1 MATATKPRES
11 LGKPFNRLWSA
22 SFASNLADG
31 LLKVAAPLLA
41 ASLTKDPVIISFLA
55 ALVMLP
61 WLLFAIP
68 IGGLVDRVDR
78 RLLLAS
84 ANTLRFASAAF
95 LAVSVSFGFINIQLL
110 YIASFVF
117 GIGEVIYDT
126 TAQSMIPQLL
136 KREQLERGNARLEV
150 TAVTVGEFVGAPLSG
165 LLYATAIGLPFIFG
179 SFGILVAIGL
189 VLAIPKTFH
198 TDWQRA
204 NGLLVAADDAAGGAI
219 GATDPEPKTKF
230 WADIR
235 FGIRYLYE
243 DKTLL
248 KLVLLT
254 ATVGFFFSTT
264 GSTLVL
270 FLTEILGVT
279 PALFGFVLAAP
290 ALGAVIGSVLTP
302 KLSERF
308 GRTNVMA
315 GVLVLSSLVT
325 LLQGA
330 SPNVWVF
337 MALMLVGGV
346 AITLWNVLLMSTYH
360 QIIPNHLFGRI
371 HGTRRTLVWGLMPIG
386 AIVGGFI
393 ATIDLRLPFFVG
405 GAVCL
410 LISILAI
417 GFVRRLRELL

>member
-1 MATATKPRES
+1 LTATKQREP

-61 WLLFAIP
+61 WLLFAIT

-84 ANTLRFASAAF
+84 ANALRFASAAF

-110 YIASFVF
+110 YIAACTF

-150 TAVTVGEFVGAPLSG
+150 TAVTIGEFVGAPLSG
-165 LLYATAIGLPFIFG
+165 LLYATAIGLPFVFG
-179 SFGILVAIGL
+179 SFGILVAIAL

-198 TDWQRA
+198 ADWQRA
-204 NGLLVAADDAAGGAI
+204 NGLLAAADAEPA
-219 GATDPEPKTKF
+219 PKTRF

-302 KLSERF
+302 RLSKRF

-315 GVLVLSSLVT
+315 AVLALSSLVT

-405 GAVCL
+405 GTICL
-410 LISILAI
+410 VISIFAV

>member
-1 MATATKPRES
+1 MATATKQRES

-84 ANTLRFASAAF
+84 ANALRFASAAF

-110 YIASFVF
+110 YLAAFAF

-150 TAVTVGEFVGAPLSG
+150 TAVTIGEFVGAPLSG
-165 LLYATAIGLPFIFG
+165 LLYATAIGLPFVFG
-179 SFGILVAIGL
+179 SFGILVAIAL

-198 TDWQRA
+198 ADWQRA
-204 NGLLVAADDAAGGAI
+204 NGLLAAAEGEGPAEPA
-219 GATDPEPKTKF
+219 PKTKF
-230 WADIR
+230 LADIR

-243 DKTLL
+243 DKRLL

-254 ATVGFFFSTT
+254 ATLGFFFSTT

-290 ALGAVIGSVLTP
+290 ALGAVIGSVITP
-302 KLSERF
+302 RLSKRF

-315 GVLVLSSLVT
+315 AVLVLSSLVT
-325 LLQGA
+325 LLQGT

-393 ATIDLRLPFFVG
+393 ATIDLRLPFIVG

-410 LISILAI
+410 LISLLAI

>member
-1 MATATKPRES
+1 MATATSQRES

-84 ANTLRFASAAF
+84 ANALRFASAAF

-110 YIASFVF
+110 YIAAFTF

-150 TAVTVGEFVGAPLSG
+150 TAVTIGEFVGAPLSG
-165 LLYATAIGLPFIFG
+165 LLYATAIGLPFVFG
-179 SFGILVAIGL
+179 SFGILVATAL

-198 TDWQRA
+198 ADWQRA
-204 NGLLVAADDAAGGAI
+204 NGLLAAADGEGE
-219 GATDPEPKTKF
+219 PEPKTKF

-264 GSTLVL
+264 GSTMVL

-302 KLSERF
+302 RLSKRF

-315 GVLVLSSLVT
+315 AVLALSSLVT

-405 GAVCL
+405 GAICL
-410 LISILAI
+410 VISIFAI

>member
-1 MATATKPRES
+1 MATATKQRES

-84 ANTLRFASAAF
+84 ANALRFASAAF
-95 LAVSVSFGFINIQLL
+95 LAVSVSYGFINIQLL
-110 YIASFVF
+110 YIAAFTF

-150 TAVTVGEFVGAPLSG
+150 TAVTIGEFVGAPLSG
-165 LLYATAIGLPFIFG
+165 LLYATAIGLPFVFG
-179 SFGILVAIGL
+179 SFGILVAIVL
-189 VLAIPKTFH
+189 VLAIPRTFH
-198 TDWQRA
+198 ADWQRA
-204 NGLLVAADDAAGGAI
+204 NGLLAADAAAEGTAE
-219 GATDPEPKTKF
+219 PEPKTKF

-235 FGIRYLYE
+235 FGIKYLYE

-302 KLSERF
+302 RLSKRF

-330 SPNVWVF
+330 SPNIWVF

-393 ATIDLRLPFFVG
+393 ATIDLRLPFIVG
-405 GAVCL
+405 GATCL
-410 LISILAI
+410 LISVFAI

>member
-1 MATATKPRES
+1 LTATKQREP

-61 WLLFAIP
+61 WLLFAIT

-84 ANTLRFASAAF
+84 ANALRFASAAF

-110 YIASFVF
+110 YIAAFTF

-150 TAVTVGEFVGAPLSG
+150 TAVTIGEFVGAPLSG
-165 LLYATAIGLPFIFG
+165 LLYATAIGLPFVFG
-179 SFGILVAIGL
+179 SFGILVAIAL

-198 TDWQRA
+198 ADWQRA
-204 NGLLVAADDAAGGAI
+204 NGLLAAADAEPA
-219 GATDPEPKTKF
+219 PKTRF

-302 KLSERF
+302 RLSKRF

-315 GVLVLSSLVT
+315 AVLALSSLVT

-405 GAVCL
+405 GTICL
-410 LISILAI
+410 VISIFAV

>member
-1 MATATKPRES
+1 
-11 LGKPFNRLWSA
+11 
-22 SFASNLADG
+22 
-31 LLKVAAPLLA
+31 
-41 ASLTKDPVIISFLA
+41 
-55 ALVMLP
+55 
-61 WLLFAIP
+61 
-68 IGGLVDRVDR
+68 
-78 RLLLAS
+78 
-84 ANTLRFASAAF
+84 
-95 LAVSVSFGFINIQLL
+95 VSYGFINIQLL
-110 YIASFVF
+110 YIAAFTF

-150 TAVTVGEFVGAPLSG
+150 TAVTIGEFVGAPLSG
-165 LLYATAIGLPFIFG
+165 LLYATAIGLPFVFG
-179 SFGILVAIGL
+179 SFGILVAIVL
-189 VLAIPKTFH
+189 VLAIPRTFH
-198 TDWQRA
+198 ADWQRA
-204 NGLLVAADDAAGGAI
+204 NGLLAADAAAEGTAE
-219 GATDPEPKTKF
+219 PEPKTKF

-235 FGIRYLYE
+235 FGIKYLYE

-302 KLSERF
+302 RLSKRF

-330 SPNVWVF
+330 SPNIWVF

-393 ATIDLRLPFFVG
+393 ATIDLRLPFIVG
-405 GAVCL
+405 GATCL
-410 LISILAI
+410 LISVFAI

>member
-1 MATATKPRES
+1 LTATKQRES

-41 ASLTKDPVIISFLA
+41 ASLTRDPVTISFLA

-84 ANTLRFASAAF
+84 ANALRFASAAF

-110 YIASFVF
+110 YIAAFTF

-165 LLYATAIGLPFIFG
+165 LLYATAIGLPFVFG
-179 SFGILVAIGL
+179 SFGILVAIAL
-189 VLAIPKTFH
+189 VLAIPRTFH
-198 TDWQRA
+198 ADWQRA
-204 NGLLVAADDAAGGAI
+204 NGLLATADSEAE
-219 GATDPEPKTKF
+219 PQPKTKF

-235 FGIRYLYE
+235 FGIKYLYE

-270 FLTEILGVT
+270 FLTEILSVT

-315 GVLVLSSLVT
+315 AVLALSSLVT

-337 MALMLVGGV
+337 MALMLIGGV

-393 ATIDLRLPFFVG
+393 ATVDLRLPFFVG

-410 LISILAI
+410 VISIFAI
-417 GFVRRLRELL
+417 GFVRRLSNLL

>member
-1 MATATKPRES
+1 MTATKQREP

-61 WLLFAIP
+61 WLLFAIT

-84 ANTLRFASAAF
+84 ANALRFASAAF

-110 YIASFVF
+110 YIAACTF

-150 TAVTVGEFVGAPLSG
+150 TAVTIGEFVGAPLSG
-165 LLYATAIGLPFIFG
+165 LLYATAIGLPFVFG
-179 SFGILVAIGL
+179 SFGILVAIAL

-198 TDWQRA
+198 ADWQRA
-204 NGLLVAADDAAGGAI
+204 NGLLAAADAEPA
-219 GATDPEPKTKF
+219 PKTRF

-302 KLSERF
+302 RLSKRF

-315 GVLVLSSLVT
+315 AVLALSSLVT

-405 GAVCL
+405 GTICL
-410 LISILAI
+410 VISIFAV